1 MRRRFTVKGRLI
13 ALALVAAIGPLPAAV
28 LGIRQLEDA
37 VLDERV
43 GQLETVVTTARHLV
57 DEAQA
62 AAARGEMS
70 EREAKAQARDVIRSL
85 RYNANGDYVFVY
97 ATDGTNLVLGVKPEL
112 EGRNLID
119 LADPDGVT
127 FVADLIEAA
136 KAGGGKVDYMWE
148 REGELVP
155 KTSYA
160 ELDPEWQWMIGTGVY
175 LDDVATLV
183 RRRALETAGVVA
195 VVLAGLTLGAW
206 LIARSVAT
214 PLARLQAAM
223 RGIAD
228 GDLET
233 DVPDTERGD
242 EIGALA
248 RALDVFKGNAVAHR
262 GASTRLADEF
272 EEAVGHVVG
281 AVATSAESFEDEAAA
296 VRAAAARA
304 SEQSGA
310 GASAASQ
317 AAANVQTVASAADE
331 MSASV
336 QDITRRVGESREIA
350 GTAADAGERAA
361 ASLQALEERAGE
373 IREIVTLVSSIA
385 DQTNLLAL
393 NATIEAARAGDAGR
407 GFAVVAG
414 EVKTLA
420 GRTNQATTDIA
431 ERIEAL
437 KAASVRTGGEIE
449 AVTTPV
455 ARMAEIADAVAAA
468 MEEQASATAEIARN
482 VNEAATGNAE
492 VSRVVTDVAEAAAAS
507 DTAAAHIADGAG
519 TLTERSRE
527 LQSRLSAFLASLRAA

>member
-85 RYNANGDYVFVY
+85 RYNDHGDYVFVY

-361 ASLQALEERAGE
+361 ESLQALEERAGE